1 MKNIIYKLF
10 LVSTITFGIVS
21 CDEFV
26 DYEASE
32 TYNIVADDYFK
43 SSNDYEAALVGVYDV
58 TQINHEKATSL
69 IYFLTSSAVIPI
81 PWSII

>member
-32 TYNIVADDYFK
+32 TYTY
-43 SSNDYEAALVGVYDV
+43 SS
-58 TQINHEKATSL
+58 
-69 IYFLTSSAVIPI
+69 
-81 PWSII
+81 

>member
-26 DYEASE
+26 DYEAYE

-58 TQINHEKATSL
+58 TQC
-69 IYFLTSSAVIPI
+69 
-81 PWSII
+81 IIGC